1 MTKRPY
7 AETRL
12 AKFIEKR
19 VLELRPKK
27 SQIIISIEAGFPNPN
42 IISMFKNGANKL
54 PLDRVPGLAKALE
67 CDAAHLMR
75 LTLEQAIGGT
85 AASALVEVL
94 GTPVTENERGWL
106 AEIRDASEN
115 SDPRMTARGRS
126 ALRSVFG
133 K

>member
-7 AETRL
+7 ADTRL
-12 AKFIEKR
+12 AKFVEIR

-27 SQIIISIEAGFPNPN
+27 TQLKIASEAGFTNPN
-42 IISMFKNGANKL
+42 IISMFKNGSSKL
-54 PLDRVPGLAKALE
+54 ALDRVPSLAKALE

-85 AASALVEVL
+85 AAAALVDIL
-94 GTPVTENERGWL
+94 GTPVTENERAWL

-115 SDPRMTARGRS
+115 IDPRMTARGRT

>member
-7 AETRL
+7 ADTRL
-12 AKFIEKR
+12 ARFIEIR

-27 SQIIISIEAGFPNPN
+27 SQIEIASEAGFTNPN
-42 IISMFKNGANKL
+42 IISMFKNGSSKVA
-54 PLDRVPGLAKALE
+54 LDRVPSLAKALE

-85 AASALVEVL
+85 AASALVEIL

-106 AEIRDASEN
+106 AEIRQVSEN
-115 SDPRMTARGRS
+115 CDPRMTGRGRT